1 MPKNLR
7 FWSNVALIS
16 AAHVA
21 IIAGLIHWSSKSA
34 QGSGQSIMWLNGGS
48 GDGVVADKKNP
59 PATKSP
65 APRKETKAES
75 IKLPEVDD
83 DRPFLASASSEIQLP
98 SKPLTTPTP
107 TPVHTP
113 KPKEK
118 ATPKTKPTPKPT
130 PKPSPKSSPK
140 KITLAKASPKTSPKP
155 TPEKVEN
162 EKAEEEKKEIAKAV
176 PVKEDSAEKESNKMT
191 ATQTG
196 SGKGTT
202 SGTGGGRA
210 GGSTREAQFGWYGS
224 MLHDRFY
231 SEWVQPTSG
240 ASPGAK
246 NSVLVKLRIEKDGRV
261 SSFEIVRPSGKSEL
275 DESVKAIANRVTQ
288 VEALP
293 DGLGK
298 SDHYDVKINFEL
310 NSE

>member
-7 FWSNVALIS
+7 FWSNVALIA

-34 QGSGQSIMWLNGGS
+34 EGSGQSIMWLNGGS
-48 GDGVVADKKNP
+48 GDGVVADKRNP